1 MAQTA
6 GQLLGQAVP
15 VCQWIPQNT
24 LNTTSTIPAYP
35 QRQFPGVGATN
46 AIPLR
51 VEDDAK
57 TRLRDNVL
65 STIGA
70 LIPQGAGFVATPAV
84 FLGASVYVL
93 CTNNYTVAKMPVE
106 MKTRYNLDLRGYDFW
121 QIYRYNDR
129 RGIMNPRFGD

>member
-35 QRQFPGVGATN
+35 RFPDNVREWIGFFRAVRLAGTQFPFPGGQFPGVGATN

-65 STIGA
+65 STVGA

-84 FLGASVYVL
+84 
-93 CTNNYTVAKMPVE
+93 
-106 MKTRYNLDLRGYDFW
+106 
-121 QIYRYNDR
+121 
-129 RGIMNPRFGD
+129 